1 MVTVYF
7 RIIDNT
13 GSEYFGNIE
22 CQNWESQIGQIKRI
36 MNVYGLKDEKQV
48 NILDVVNKS

>member
-13 GSEYFGNIE
+13 GSEYFGKTE
-22 CQNWESQIGQIKRI
+22 CQNWENQIKR
-36 MNVYGLKDEKQV
+36 MSVYGLKDEKQV
-48 NILDVVNKS
+48 NILDVVNKY

>member
-22 CQNWESQIGQIKRI
+22 CQNWENQIKRI

-48 NILDVVNKS
+48 NILDVVNKY